1 MRQVIWL
8 DIGDKEESRFK
19 KRQNSET
26 WREREKYIQ
35 EEKKKI
41 KREGNWKSD
50 KAEKTNWNQDGYLS
64 KRWRRTP
71 CSLTQT
77 F

>member
-1 MRQVIWL
+1 ME
-8 DIGDKEESRFK
+8 G
-19 KRQNSET
+19 
-26 WREREKYIQ
+26 EREIYLGG
-35 EEKKKI
+35 KKKI
-41 KREGNWKSD
+41 KREGNWKSE